1 MTATRFAVANST
13 TDTFAVYKTRERA
26 EALVAELAV
35 HFPLPV
41 SVPGYAIA
49 EVPSDTPLRLFPPKA
64 IQLLRAATS
73 ARHGRRLTSRLDA
86 LGRPLLT
93 IATTVDADRNTVRA
107 MWPTRGNG
115 TYRLFSCLVGR
126 ECAPRR
132 GSVDEAIRQLRDS
145 GRRTPSWGRS

>member
-13 TDTFAVYKTRERA
+13 TDTLAVYKTRERA

-86 LGRPLLT
+86 VGRPFFT
-93 IATTVDADRNTVRA
+93 IGTTADANLDAVQA
-107 MWPTRGNG
+107 MWHTRGNG
-115 TYRLFSCLVGR
+115 TYRLFSCLLGR
-126 ECAPRR
+126 ESAPRR
-132 GSVDEAIRQLRDS
+132 GSVDDAIRQIRGF
-145 GRRTPSWGRS
+145 GRRRQSWGRR